1 MERWR
6 RGEGE
11 RKEEQGKAL
20 KGREESQLRS
30 RREELSA
37 EVQTWGGMMGW
48 AQGGKG
54 KWKVDQIKWIFP
66 GECE

>member
-30 RREELSA
+30 RRE
-37 EVQTWGGMMGW
+37 
-48 AQGGKG
+48 
-54 KWKVDQIKWIFP
+54 
-66 GECE
+66 